1 MVRIRANRRQT
12 FKYNKIK
19 DIKLYHEIHTIKRKN
34 DISVLTLAEKY
45 VATKTNVRQ
54 RTRTGYQT
62 VINLLRRDSFGKL
75 EISTVRV
82 SDVKLW
88 LVSLQNEQGKG
99 YSTIHSIRS
108 VLKPAFQLAVDDG
121 YIIRNPFAFNLSSVI
136 ENDSVARESLSNQ
149 NEKRFL
155 EFLKTDPHF
164 CRYYDAIFILFNT
177 GLRISEFCG
186 LTISDVDFKRHRL
199 IIDHQLNK
207 HWKDGYSIE
216 KPKTEKG
223 ARIIPMSP
231 DVEDCFRK
239 ILAQRTHPH
248 KEPVVDGK
256 THFIFLDKNG
266 NITYSL
272 HWEHYFANATR
283 KYNST
288 HRKKLPK
295 ITPHTC
301 RHTFCSNMAKR
312 GMNPKTLQYIMGH
325 SDISVTLNTYT
336 HVKYEDAVSEF
347 KRLKISKA
355 KQHRRKLHIS

>member
-1 MVRIRANRRQT
+1 MVRIRANRHQSNN
-12 FKYNKIK
+12 YNI
-19 DIKLYHEIHTIKRKN
+19 YNRSHTIKRRKA
-34 DISVLTLAEKY
+34 ISVLTLAEKY

-75 EISTVRV
+75 EIRAVRV

-88 LVSLQNEQGKG
+88 FVSLQKEQGKG

-121 YIIRNPFAFNLSSVI
+121 YIIRNPFAFTLSSVI
-136 ENDSVARESLSNQ
+136 ENDSIARESLNNQ

-164 CRYYDAIFILFNT
+164 CRYYEGIFILFNT

-199 IIDHQLNK
+199 TINHQLNK

-223 ARIIPMSP
+223 TRIIPMSP

-347 KRLKISKA
+347 RRLKITKA